1 MKYRYKIGAKLGTKL
16 CLFFKLKKNKH
27 FSYLFDV
34 ILKVLSTQTARKC
47 NNISLFNV
55 KQYFFYLKKQIL
67 KFIRP
72 SANSM
77 FNVHNPLGI
86 KLARNLRIGL
96 SNLRKHLRLT

>member
-47 NNISLFNV
+47 NNIPLFNV

-77 FNVHNPLGI
+77 FNVHNPHEI
-86 KLARNLRIGL
+86 KLLIRSRAVL
-96 SNLRKHLRLT
+96 SHFCET